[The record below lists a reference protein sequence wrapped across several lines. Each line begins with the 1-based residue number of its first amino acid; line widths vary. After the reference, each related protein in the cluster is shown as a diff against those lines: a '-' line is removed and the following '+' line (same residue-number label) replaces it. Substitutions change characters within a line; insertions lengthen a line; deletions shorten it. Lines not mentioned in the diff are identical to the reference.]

1 MTFFPKE
8 MSSKITFF
16 KKHILR
22 CIKNKITKLDPGE
35 FWLTKNLLPLG
46 YTFDLDTY

>member
-1 MTFFPKE
+1 MTIFPKE

-16 KKHILR
+16 KKTYR
-22 CIKNKITKLDPGE
+22 SVSKSKITKLDPGE